1 MLPYYLRAV
10 KIKYYKLKIFCTID
24 VALIRIFWKRAPGMQ
39 RLAAVPL
46 SVKPKMKTF
55 ESCPKSYPNVQKM
68 QKYSQRKLVK
78 MENYTA

>member
-24 VALIRIFWKRAPGMQ
+24 VALIRIFWERAPGMQ
-39 RLAAVPL
+39 RMAAVPL

-55 ESCPKSYPNVQKM
+55 ESCPKSYSNVQKCNNVA
-68 QKYSQRKLVK
+68 KGSL
-78 MENYTA
+78 